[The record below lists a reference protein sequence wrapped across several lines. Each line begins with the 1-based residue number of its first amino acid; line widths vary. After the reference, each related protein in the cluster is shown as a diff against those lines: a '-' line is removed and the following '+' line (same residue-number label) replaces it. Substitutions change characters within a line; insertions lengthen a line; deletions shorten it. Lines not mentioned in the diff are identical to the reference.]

1 MGGKDNLF
9 ILIYKTTNIFILQIK
24 ERLLLMNIFGKNLN
38 KMKIILHLLL
48 TFALFSCSSNK
59 NNKNNFT
66 FYGTEISNDSIL
78 NFMLEKEI
86 VMKQGL
92 KPCKLKGEIVE
103 TCSKKGCWMTLD
115 TGEDTLFIKFRDY
128 GFFVPVDSVE
138 GKTAVIQ
145 GDLFLDT
152 TSVEMLKHYAEDAG
166 KSEEEIALITEPSF
180 ELGFIADGV
189 IIKE

>member
-9 ILIYKTTNIFILQIK
+9 ILIYKTRNIFILQIK
-24 ERLLLMNIFGKNLN
+24 ERSLLMNIFGENLQ
-38 KMKIILHLLL
+38 KMKIILNVLL
-48 TFALFSCSSNK
+48 TFALFSCSSNE
-59 NNKNNFT
+59 NSKNNFT

-78 NFMLEKEI
+78 NFIIEKEI

-138 GKTAVIQ
+138 GKTAIIQ